1 MAYLDYT
8 RPDSSTPTNLTLCLT
23 FDECKLLLP
32 TISKAVKNARKMY
45 EKYKDIQEGGEA
57 TEKQQDKYIR
67 YEEELNI
74 LEAVEYL
81 INEVTEKEEK
91 K

>member
-1 MAYLDYT
+1 MAYLDNT
-8 RPDSSTPTNLTLCLT
+8 RPDSSKPFKLTLCLT

-32 TISKAVKNARKMY
+32 TVSKAVKSTQKMY

-57 TEKQQDKYIR
+57 TEKQQDKYIQ

-81 INEVTEKEEK
+81 ISEVTKKEE
-91 K
+91 

>member
-8 RPDSSTPTNLTLCLT
+8 RPNSSTPTKLTLCLT
-23 FDECKLLLP
+23 FYECKLLIP
-32 TISKAVKNARKMY
+32 TVSKAVKNARKMY
-45 EKYKDIQEGGEA
+45 EKYKDIQECGEA

-81 INEVTEKEEK
+81 INEVTKKEE
-91 K
+91 

>member
-32 TISKAVKNARKMY
+32 TVSKAVKNARKMY

-57 TEKQQDKYIR
+57 TEKQQDKYIQ
-67 YEEELNI
+67 YEEEWECLND
-74 LEAVEYL
+74 VESSMK
-81 INEVTEKEEK
+81 EVIEKNK
-91 K
+91 

>member
-1 MAYLDYT
+1 
-8 RPDSSTPTNLTLCLT
+8 
-23 FDECKLLLP
+23 
-32 TISKAVKNARKMY
+32 MY